1 METSGV
7 RLVISTTSQLDDRP
21 VLEYL
26 GIVSGEAVMSTAL
39 TAERTSGVRRQ
50 LRPTAIAL
58 EQRVRD
64 TRCQAIATMVQEAN
78 ELGATAIIAVNITY
92 TTVQR
97 PKDGE
102 LLIITASGTVVVL
115 QPNQAQS
122 GPLGPR
128 HGDSLS

>member
-7 RLVISTTSQLDDRP
+7 RLVISTTSQIDDRP

-39 TAERTSGVRRQ
+39 TVERTPGARRQ
-50 LRPTAIAL
+50 LRPTATAL

-64 TRCQAIATMVQEAN
+64 SRCQAIATMVQEAS

-115 QPNQAQS
+115 
-122 GPLGPR
+122 
-128 HGDSLS
+128 

>member
-1 METSGV
+1 MSGAG
-7 RLVISTTSQLDDRP
+7 LVISTTSQIEDRP

-39 TAERTSGVRRQ
+39 TTEREPGARRQ
-50 LRPTAIAL
+50 LRSAATAL

-64 TRCQAIATMVQEAN
+64 TRCQAIKTMVQQAN

-97 PKDGE
+97 PMNEE
-102 LLIITASGTVVVL
+102 LLIVTASGTVVVL
-115 QPNQAQS
+115 
-122 GPLGPR
+122 
-128 HGDSLS
+128 